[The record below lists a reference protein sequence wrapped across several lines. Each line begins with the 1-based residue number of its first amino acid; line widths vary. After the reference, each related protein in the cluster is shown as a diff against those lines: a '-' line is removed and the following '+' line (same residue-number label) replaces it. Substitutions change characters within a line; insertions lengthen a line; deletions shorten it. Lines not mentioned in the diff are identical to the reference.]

1 MIATTRD
8 IRESELLASAEAA
21 AAISDDGL
29 RCKTAVDQFQQPD
42 APGYSIAMLIPTEQV
57 AEGEFRVDP
66 HQNGIRALEDLI
78 VCTDTHRRQIVLL
91 VDPLGLR
98 HSASHDIVDGS
109 QGYGIVKQIA
119 QQFHDTAV
127 GTMADQ
133 HQSQN
138 QLPQPVLGDRQIKQ
152 DVVAW

>member
-57 AEGEFRVDP
+57 AEGRSVSIPTRTGSEPWKISSCAPIPTADRSYCW
-66 HQNGIRALEDLI
+66 LI
-78 VCTDTHRRQIVLL
+78 HW
-91 VDPLGLR
+91 
-98 HSASHDIVDGS
+98 A
-109 QGYGIVKQIA
+109 
-119 QQFHDTAV
+119 
-127 GTMADQ
+127 
-133 HQSQN
+133 
-138 QLPQPVLGDRQIKQ
+138 
-152 DVVAW
+152 